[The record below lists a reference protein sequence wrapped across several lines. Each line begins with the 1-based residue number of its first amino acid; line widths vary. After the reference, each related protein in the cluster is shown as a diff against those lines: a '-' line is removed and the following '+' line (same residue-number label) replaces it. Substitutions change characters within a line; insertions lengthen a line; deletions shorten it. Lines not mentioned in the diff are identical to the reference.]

1 MRTQLCAL
9 CFWKLSALWQYDLWY
24 WKKKPTRSIVP
35 PFFGYSADA
44 VKEEVE
50 QLSDQLTGR
59 MPEEVKPEFDKAQKV
74 HYFLPVL
81 RKHMRFGSFP
91 ITYRKNLMGLLA
103 KLVSIPTSTAEV
115 EKEIFYLLCYQN
127 TTQKSYNDRASKQ
140 ILKICQPSTIVIW
153 KLHLKDWYKW
163 SRQAV
168 TVWLFEIF

>member
-9 CFWKLSALWQYDLWY
+9 CSWKLFALWHHDLWY
-24 WKKKPTRSIVP
+24 WKKKPTHSIVP

-50 QLSDQLTGR
+50 QLSHQLTGR

-81 RKHMRFGSFP
+81 RMHMRSGSFP
-91 ITYRKNLMGLLA
+91 ITYLKNLMDLLA

-115 EKEIFYLLCYQN
+115 EQEIFYLLCYQN
-127 TTQKSYNDRASKQ
+127 TTQKSYNDRALSKYLRFVNLLPLLSENF
-140 ILKICQPSTIVIW
+140 I
-153 KLHLKDWYKW
+153 
-163 SRQAV
+163 
-168 TVWLFEIF
+168 